1 MQFVACENPL
11 ESRLMSKFGRHL
23 RDLWHLEPEGTF
35 LNHGSFGACPKD
47 VLSEQARWRGIME
60 RQPDQYFRYM
70 VSPREM
76 NNELRLAAERL
87 GRFLGTTG
95 ERIAFVVNATEA
107 TNTVLRSIRLQPGD
121 EILVLDCV
129 YNAVRL
135 AAEDV
140 CRTTGARL
148 VKVELPLPLTANDVV
163 ERIADAAGSRTRLAI
178 IDHIASATAIVFPVA
193 EITRALKAK
202 GVRVMIDGA
211 HAIGQLQLDLPAI
224 GADWYTANGHKWLF
238 SPKGSA
244 FLYASEEVAGETVP
258 LAVSHW
264 HDLKFPRAF
273 DYVGTRDV
281 SAFLSVPAAI
291 DFVERFGATDVRTH
305 LTQLSRESV
314 DIVRRLGA
322 EPIASDAMF
331 AAMRAYTLPQRREAL
346 ADDPLRLMK
355 GLWDEHRVQVASSVF
370 QGKLLLRL
378 SAQIYVD
385 RADFERGVAA
395 LDRHGWAGR

>member
-1 MQFVACENPL
+1 
-11 ESRLMSKFGRHL
+11 MSTFGRHL
-23 RDLWHLEPEGTF
+23 RPLWHLDEDGTF

-47 VLSEQARWRGIME
+47 VLSEQSRWRGLME
-60 RQPDQYFRYM
+60 RQPDSFFRYM
-70 VSPREM
+70 VSPRVM
-76 NNELRLAAERL
+76 DNELRRAAERL
-87 GRFLGTTG
+87 GGFVGTEG

-107 TNTVLRSIRLQPGD
+107 TNTVLRAVAFKPGD

-148 VKVELPLPLTANDVV
+148 VKVALPLPLTANDVV
-163 ERIADAAGSRTRLAI
+163 ERIADAAGPKTRLAI

-211 HAIGQLQLDLPAI
+211 HAVGQLPLDLPAI

-238 SPKGSA
+238 APKGAA

-264 HDLKFPRAF
+264 HELKFPRAF

-281 SAFLSVPAAI
+281 TSFLSVPAAI
-291 DFVERFGATDVRTH
+291 DFVERFGAAKVRDY
-305 LTQLSRESV
+305 LAQLSRDGV
-314 DIVRRLGA
+314 AVVRRLGA

-331 AAMRAYTLPQRREAL
+331 VAMRAYTLPQRREAVP
-346 ADDPLRLMK
+346 DDALQLMQ
-355 GLWDEHRVQVASSVF
+355 GLWEKHRVQVASSVF

-378 SAQIYVD
+378 SAQIYVE

-395 LDRHGWAGR
+395 LDAHGWAGR

>member
-1 MQFVACENPL
+1 MGT
-11 ESRLMSKFGRHL
+11 FGRHL
-23 RDLWHLEPEGTF
+23 RDHWHLEAEGTF

-47 VLSEQARWRGIME
+47 VLSEQSRWRGLME
-60 RQPDQYFRYM
+60 RQPDSFFRYM
-70 VSPREM
+70 VSPRVM
-76 NNELRLAAERL
+76 DNELRRAAERL
-87 GRFLGTTG
+87 GRFVGTEG

-107 TNTVLRSIRLQPGD
+107 TNTVLRAVAFKPGD

-148 VKVELPLPLTANDVV
+148 VKVALPLPLTANDVV
-163 ERIADAAGSRTRLAI
+163 ERIADAAGPKTRLAI

-211 HAIGQLQLDLPAI
+211 HAVGQLPLDLPAI

-238 SPKGSA
+238 APKGAA

-258 LAVSHW
+258 LSVSHW
-264 HDLKFPRAF
+264 HELRFPRAF

-281 SAFLSVPAAI
+281 SAFLSAPAAI
-291 DFVERFGATDVRTH
+291 DFVERFGAAEVRDY
-305 LTQLSRESV
+305 LARLSREGV
-314 DIVRRLGA
+314 ALTARLGA
-322 EPIASDAMF
+322 EPIAPDAMF
-331 AAMRAYTLPQRREAL
+331 AAMRAYALPQRREAVP
-346 ADDPLRLMK
+346 DDALQLMQ
-355 GLWDEHRVQVASSVF
+355 GLWEKHRVQVASSVF

-378 SAQIYVD
+378 SAQIYVE
-385 RADFERGVAA
+385 RADFERGIAA
-395 LDRHGWAGR
+395 LDRHGWADR